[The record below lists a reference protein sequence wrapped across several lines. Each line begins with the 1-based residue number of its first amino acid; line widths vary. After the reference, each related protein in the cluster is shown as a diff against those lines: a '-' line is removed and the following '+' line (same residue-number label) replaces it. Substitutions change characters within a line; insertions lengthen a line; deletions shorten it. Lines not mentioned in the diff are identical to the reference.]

1 MQSIQKN
8 YRSFRQSSRRRR
20 IALSVLAVLAG
31 AVFAQAAFASNITI
45 ASPLSGTTTNSPIW
59 VKAHN
64 VGCNGLTPTAFGFS
78 IDNSTITTM
87 GATANDLDFHN
98 VSVSTGKHLV
108 HFKAW
113 VHGGICP
120 VVDQSVNVV
129 TATGTGGSGTGTSGT
144 GGSGTGTS
152 GTGSSGSDS
161 SGSGSGTGSGS
172 GSGSSGSGGVS
183 SSIPSYAAASADLD
197 AASNWQGE
205 HDSGTPGSSRGS
217 TVFPATTPLYDDARE
232 FYMSYSSR
240 GGERWHNSFRNDST
254 STHFVLDTYVYVVNP
269 DQLANLELDLNQV
282 MSNGQT
288 VIFGTQCSSYS
299 GTWEWTYYAN
309 GGFHWHASNVP
320 CKTTDWT
327 PNTWHHIQVGFHRDN
342 SGYVTHD
349 WVEFDGVHS
358 AFTGA
363 GGSSARSLG
372 WAKGSQIMNIQ
383 MDGFSK
389 SGGTITAYFH
399 KTTFYEW

>member
-1 MQSIQKN
+1 MLSIQKK

-20 IALSVLAVLAG
+20 LALSVLAVVAG

-45 ASPLSGTTTNSPIW
+45 ASPLSGATTTSPIL

-78 IDNSTITTM
+78 IDNSTTTKM
-87 GATANDLDFHN
+87 GTANDLDFQN
-98 VSVSTGKHLV
+98 VSVSTGKHLI

-120 VVDQSVNVV
+120 VVDEPINVV
-129 TATGTGGSGTGTSGT
+129 TTTGTS
-144 GGSGTGTS
+144 GSGTGTS
-152 GTGSSGSDS
+152 GTGSSG
-161 SGSGSGTGSGS
+161 TGSS
-172 GSGSSGSGGVS
+172 GSGSSGSGSSGSGSVS
-183 SSIPSYAAASADLD
+183 SNIPSYAVASADLD
-197 AASNWQGE
+197 TASNWQGE
-205 HDSGTPGSSRGS
+205 HDSGTPGSSKGS
-217 TVFPATTPLYDDARE
+217 TVFPATTPVYDDARE
-232 FYMSYSSR
+232 FYMTYSGR
-240 GGERWHNSFRNDST
+240 GGERWHDSFRNDST
-254 STHFVLDTYVYVVNP
+254 SSHFVLDTYVSVVNP

-282 MSNGQT
+282 MSNGET
-288 VIFGTQCSSYS
+288 VIFGTQCSVYS

-309 GGFHWHASNVP
+309 GGFHWKASNVP
-320 CKTTDWT
+320 CKTTTWAA
-327 PNTWHHIQVGFHRDN
+327 NTWHHIQIGFHRDN

-363 GGSSARSLG
+363 GASSAKSLG

-383 MDGFSK
+383 MDGYSK
-389 SGGTITAYFH
+389 SSGTITAYFH

>member
-1 MQSIQKN
+1 MLSIQKK
-8 YRSFRQSSRRRR
+8 YRSFRQSSLRRRL
-20 IALSVLAVLAG
+20 ALFVLAAVAG

-45 ASPLSGTTTNSPIW
+45 ASPLSGATTTSPIR

-78 IDNSTITTM
+78 IDNSTTTTM
-87 GATANDLDFHN
+87 GATANDLDFQN
-98 VSVSTGKHLV
+98 VSVSTGKHLI
-108 HFKAW
+108 HYKAW
-113 VHGGICP
+113 IHGGICP
-120 VVDQSVNVV
+120 VVDEPITV
-129 TATGTGGSGTGTSGT
+129 AAAAGTGGSGTGS
-144 GGSGTGTS
+144 
-152 GTGSSGSDS
+152 
-161 SGSGSGTGSGS
+161 S
-172 GSGSSGSGGVS
+172 GSGSSGSGSVS
-183 SSIPSYAAASADLD
+183 SSIPSYAVASADLD

-205 HDSGTPGSSRGS
+205 HDSGTPGSSKGS
-217 TVFPATTPLYDDARE
+217 TVFPAITPVYDDARE
-232 FYMSYSSR
+232 FYMTYSGR

-254 STHFVLDTYVYVVNP
+254 STHFALDTYVYVVNP

-288 VIFGTQCSSYS
+288 VIFGTQCSTYS

-320 CKTTDWT
+320 CKTINWT
-327 PNTWHHIQVGFHRDN
+327 KNTWHHIQIGFHRDN

-349 WVEFDGVHS
+349 WVEFDGVRS

-363 GGSSARSLG
+363 SASSAKALG
-372 WAKGSQIMNIQ
+372 WAKGSQILNIQ
-383 MDGFSK
+383 MDGYSK
-389 SGGTITAYFH
+389 SSGSIKAYFH